1 MIWVIIFI
9 SYQMNFIIEECI
21 NNLVNGLKKIK
32 NMKTK
37 REIGQQL
44 ESWVLSKIK
53 EFDPT
58 ARLSRASGA
67 SNDLGDVSSQNLYV
81 ECKKRNTE
89 TISIKESVWNHLLT
103 QLPINTKKLS
113 IMVLENKN
121 NKRFVV
127 LDADEFFR
135 IYQKGLK

>member
-1 MIWVIIFI
+1 
-9 SYQMNFIIEECI
+9 
-21 NNLVNGLKKIK
+21 
-32 NMKTK
+32 MKTK

-53 EFDPT
+53 EFDST

-81 ECKKRNTE
+81 ECKKRNT
-89 TISIKESVWNHLLT
+89 TSISIKESVWNHLLT
-103 QLPINTKKLS
+103 QLPINTKKIS

>member
-1 MIWVIIFI
+1 
-9 SYQMNFIIEECI
+9 
-21 NNLVNGLKKIK
+21 
-32 NMKTK
+32 MKTK
-37 REIGQQL
+37 REIGQLL
-44 ESWVLSKIK
+44 EEWVLSKIK

-67 SNDLGDVSSQNLYV
+67 SNDLGDINSNFIYC

-89 TISIKESVWNHLLT
+89 TIGIKESVWNHLLT
-103 QLPINTKKLS
+103 QLPINTKKIS

-135 IYQKGLK
+135 IIKEKYNVVL